1 MIQILIVEDDY
12 RIAEIHSGF
21 IEHLDDVNLVGKA
34 LNGKEA
40 IAFANKY
47 TIDLVILDLYIPD
60 ISGLEILEELRKI
73 QSDMDAIIIS
83 AASEKN
89 MIQRTVRRGVFD
101 YMIKPIKQER
111 LIESM
116 KRYQL
121 FNERFNNEETISQHF
136 LDNHFGLKRHIEVEE
151 QRTPKGIDPLTLNK
165 IKKMIDQTEDG
176 VAAEKMGENIGVS
189 RTTARRYL
197 EYLTSLGEIKA
208 DLAYGAVGRP
218 ERRYY
223 RI

>member
-1 MIQILIVEDDY
+1 MIQTLIVEDDY
-12 RIAEIHSGF
+12 RIAEIHSEF
-21 IEHLDDVNLVGKA
+21 IEHLDNIKLVGKA

-40 IAFANKY
+40 IEFAEKF

-73 QSDMDAIIIS
+73 QGDIDAIIIS

-89 MIQRTVRRGVFD
+89 MIQRTVRKGVFD

-111 LIESM
+111 LIESI

-121 FNERFNNEETISQHF
+121 FNERFSNEETINQHF
-136 LDNHFGLKRHIEVEE
+136 LDNHFGLKGNVEIEE

-165 IKKMIDQTEDG
+165 IKKMIDQTANG
-176 VAAEKMGENIGVS
+176 VAAERMGENIGVS

-208 DLAYGAVGRP
+208 DLAYGTVGRP

-223 RI
+223 RL